1 MRARPFGV
9 LVLVGWLALIGLVTG
24 APVRAL
30 PCVGDCNGD
39 GEVAINEL
47 IVGVNIS
54 LETAA
59 VTACPAFDTNGDGGV
74 TVNELIQGVN
84 AALEGCT
91 AVATPTVAGPTTTP
105 GVPTPTPTEGPPGP
119 AQTFPTSLHALRT
132 GQSMFYSRE
141 TGGFENLTNVPYA
154 STTCQNCHA
163 ANYADGTPV
172 DNATYV
178 PSCRDCHADPANP
191 DRNTITNDTCYG
203 CHSRQSAEKNL
214 YSDVHRA
221 MDFKCYNCHTSTEI
235 HGDGTEYPSLLATQG
250 PQCATCHPSPPSNQY
265 HLIHGAKLDCSTC
278 HMQSAIACLN
288 CHFNSETSAN
298 PNKRWYPAKPDG
310 SAGGVPS
317 KGFKFLIN
325 FRGKVYPA
333 TMMSLVYKADTGDVR
348 KFYVLAPY
356 FAHTIAK
363 DAVKGC
369 NDCHNNAN
377 VQQYNASGQITIT
390 KRADDGTFQGPQGV
404 IPIPPDWS
412 TAFQQQFFDYTGDPA
427 VPANDSSKWVPVDG
441 QADLTQMIDT
451 PQMRFGQPL
460 TADQMQK
467 LRLNLGP

>member
-1 MRARPFGV
+1 MRTRPFGFV
-9 LVLVGWLALIGLVTG
+9 VLVGGISLIALVAG

-30 PCVGDCNGD
+30 PCVGDCNGN
-39 GEVAINEL
+39 GEVTVNEL

-59 VTACPAFDTNGDGGV
+59 VTACPSFDTNGSGSV
-74 TVNELIQGVN
+74 TVNELIQSVN

-91 AVATPTVAGPTTTP
+91 PVATPTRLVPTTTP
-105 GVPTPTPTEGPPGP
+105 GGATPTPTEVPLSP

-132 GQSMFYSRE
+132 GQQTFYRRE
-141 TGGFENLTNVPYA
+141 TGGFENLTNVPYGNV
-154 STTCQNCHA
+154 TCQNCHA
-163 ANYADGTPV
+163 PTYADGTPL
-172 DNATYV
+172 DSASYA
-178 PSCRDCHADPANP
+178 PSCRDCHTDPANP
-191 DRNTITNDTCYG
+191 DRTTITNDTCYG
-203 CHSRQSAEKNL
+203 CHSRQNAEKNL
-214 YSDVHRA
+214 YSDVHR
-221 MDFKCYNCHTSTEI
+221 DKGFKCYDCHTSPEI

-265 HLIHGAKLDCSTC
+265 HLIHGDKLDCSTC
-278 HMQSAIACLN
+278 HMQGAIACLN

-310 SAGGVPS
+310 SPGGVPL
-317 KGFKFLIN
+317 KGFKFLVN

-333 TMMSLVYKADTGDVR
+333 TMMSLVYKADGGAVR

-356 FAHTIAK
+356 YAHSIAK
-363 DAVKGC
+363 NAVTGC
-369 NDCHNNAN
+369 ADCHNNAA
-377 VQQYNASGQITIT
+377 VQQYNASGQITVT
-390 KRADDGTFQGPQGV
+390 TQADDGAFVGPQGV

-427 VPANDSSKWVPVDG
+427 VPANDPAKWVRVDG

-451 PQMRFGQPL
+451 PQMRFGSPL
-460 TADQMQK
+460 TTEQ
-467 LRLNLGP
+467 LRKIGVTR